1 MTNLRTFV
9 LLLVIFVILAVMVVL
24 QSTGE
29 TPTAT
34 PAPVPITTP
43 EFQLDGTLL
52 RVFPELAVLDIQ
64 AMRLEDLTTNTQLT
78 LARDDNGEWT
88 APELDGELDSE
99 AVSGIARTFALLP
112 YGRSIN
118 ILNDTEFADF
128 GLNPTGQLL
137 FQILKRNGE
146 SHVIAVG
153 NLTSSEASYYT
164 LVDERDEIFEVQ
176 RGPIDFL
183 RNHILSPPINLT
195 N

>member
-1 MTNLRTFV
+1 V
-9 LLLVIFVILAVMVVL
+9 
-24 QSTGE
+24 
-29 TPTAT
+29 PT
-34 PAPVPITTP
+34 TTP

-64 AMRLEDLTTNTQLT
+64 AMRLEDLTTNTRLT

-88 APELDGELDSE
+88 APELEGELDSE

-128 GLNPTGQLL
+128 GFNPTGQLL
-137 FQILKRNGE
+137 FQILKHDGE

-153 NLTSSEASYYT
+153 NLTNSETSYYT

>member
-24 QSTGE
+24 QSTE
-29 TPTAT
+29 EAPAAT
-34 PAPVPITTP
+34 PAPEPTATS
-43 EFQLDGTLL
+43 ELQLDGTLL

>member
-1 MTNLRTFV
+1 MSNLRTF
-9 LLLVIFVILAVMVVL
+9 LILLVVFVVL
-24 QSTGE
+24 AFIVMFQRREGFPPPTF
-29 TPTAT
+29 TPRPTE
-34 PAPVPITTP
+34 TP

-99 AVSGIARTFALLP
+99 TVSGIARTFALLP